1 MERFK
6 FTKTSLKT
14 LANAGVA
21 GRCSDQEV
29 KELYFDTTVGGGQFF
44 RLIKKFNGKKVTV
57 KLGDFQTMTVE
68 QARNAA
74 RDNLEKMRDGINPN
88 EEKKAKRDNALNS
101 FHYSDIFEAY
111 RKNFEIRIKAGERR
125 QLSLVQADSIFKHHT
140 NPMFLKKDVRYLTSD
155 V

>member
-14 LANAGVA
+14 LASAGVA
-21 GRCSDQEV
+21 VRCSDQEV

-68 QARNAA
+68 QARIKA
-74 RDNLEKMRDGINPN
+74 LGHLVEMSQGINP
-88 EEKKAKRDNALNS
+88 KLQVS
-101 FHYSDIFEAY
+101 
-111 RKNFEIRIKAGERR
+111 
-125 QLSLVQADSIFKHHT
+125 
-140 NPMFLKKDVRYLTSD
+140 
-155 V
+155 